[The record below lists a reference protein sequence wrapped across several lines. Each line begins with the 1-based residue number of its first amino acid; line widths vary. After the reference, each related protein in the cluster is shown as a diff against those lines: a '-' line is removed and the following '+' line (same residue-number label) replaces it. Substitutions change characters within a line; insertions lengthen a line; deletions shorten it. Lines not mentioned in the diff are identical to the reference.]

1 MRDSSSGEATH
12 PDGLD
17 TTDRCH
23 EASARAGEVAPKRY
37 FLGTHRTCSPT
48 ETLARLRPL
57 LPAMGITRIA
67 NVTGLDRTG
76 IPVVMVCRP
85 NSRSVAV
92 SQGKGLTL
100 EAAKASG
107 VMEAVEVWHGEHI
120 VKPLKLASLKE
131 MRREHRVADV
141 ALLPL
146 ASGRLF
152 SPDLA
157 LLWIEGKDLLGGD
170 AVWIPFESVSTNYTI
185 PLPPGSGC
193 FQANTNGLASG
204 NHPVEAICHGLCE
217 VVERDATTLWRLQSP
232 RSREER
238 AIDPETVDDPDCQ
251 SVLAKLRAANLSVRI
266 WETTSD
272 FGIASFVCLVMEL
285 DGEYA
290 DPEFGSGCHPSR
302 HVALLRALT
311 EAAQARNTYISGAR
325 DDYPAAA
332 WEDAYRRRRQA
343 YCQRLITSSK
353 PRGALAHAP
362 NFDSPSLD
370 GDLRWLLAR
379 LRAGG
384 IEQAISVDLSKDA
397 IGIPVVRVVVPG
409 LEGAM
414 EEAGGD
420 YAPGPRARRFSRGGA

>member
-1 MRDSSSGEATH
+1 MSDFSPAEATSAKR
-12 PDGLD
+12 PDPEVSVRANEG
-17 TTDRCH
+17 
-23 EASARAGEVAPKRY
+23 ASKRY
-37 FLGTHRTCSPT
+37 FLGTHRTCAPQ

-100 EAAKASG
+100 DAAKASG
-107 VMEAVEVWHGEHI
+107 VMEAVEVWHAEHI
-120 VKPLKLASLKE
+120 VKPLVLASLEE
-131 MRREHRVADV
+131 MRREHRVVDV

-146 ASGRLF
+146 ASGSRF

-157 LLWIEGKDLLGGD
+157 LLWIEGNDILGGD
-170 AVWIPFESVSTNYTI
+170 AVWVPFELVSTNYTL

-204 NHPVEAICHGLCE
+204 NHPAEAISHGLCE

-232 RSREER
+232 RSRAER
-238 AIDPETVDDPDCQ
+238 VIDPETIDDSDCQ
-251 SVLAKLRAANLSVRI
+251 SILERLRAANLAVRI

-272 FGIASFVCLVMEL
+272 LGIASFVCLAMEVE
-285 DGEYA
+285 GEYA
-290 DPEFGSGCHPSR
+290 DPEFGAGCHPAR
-302 HVALLRALT
+302 GVALLRALT

-325 DDYPAAA
+325 DDYPSDA
-332 WEDAYRRRRQA
+332 WGAGYRRRRQA
-343 YCQRLITSSK
+343 FCQTLMTSLK
-353 PRGALAHAP
+353 PRRSFAHVP
-362 NFDSPSLD
+362 NLDSPTLE

-379 LRAGG
+379 LRSGG
-384 IEQAISVDLSKDA
+384 IAHVVAVDLSKEA

-414 EEAGGD
+414 EDAGGD
-420 YAPGPRARRFSRGGA
+420 YAPGLRAKRAARAGA